1 MTKWKKVEGS
11 SGDSDFS
18 DEKTW
23 IPEEMPELE
32 GTLLENKNNVGVF
45 KSSLWKLQTPDEMIF
60 TVWSS
65 TVLGSLLGKVP
76 MGSYVKIVY
85 LGKKKNKKGHSQYK
99 DFQLFVSEDTEVLK
113 EEKVVETK
121 SEIATKE
128 VVKDD
133 EYDEVPF

>member
-1 MTKWKKVEGS
+1 MTKWKRIEGGG
-11 SGDSDFS
+11 GDDFS

-45 KSSLWKLQTPDEMIF
+45 KSSLWKLQTPEEVVY

-65 TVLGSLLGKVP
+65 TVLTSLLGKVP

-99 DFQLFVSEDTEVLK
+99 DFQLFVSEDTEIKQDAVIDTNK
-113 EEKVVETK
+113 K
-121 SEIATKE
+121 SEVTTKA
-128 VVKDD
+128 VVNDD